1 MSGAALSINSSI
13 IGISFD
19 RMNVA
24 KKKIYRA
31 QEEAQGERDSLS
43 RAISSLQVEDGRL
56 RQRAE
61 ALNRL
66 RSRINNR
73 MAELQRMGSHVEYA
87 VQRFKEVDNQRAQ
100 KIKTGGCEVR
110 KAVGIPKESGIFGN
124 IVSGLVSIVDR
135 GARAWYNTNKAVI
148 DGAKFVFGKGWEAIK
163 YGAKA
168 VGDFY
173 EEHKVLINNIATIA
187 LEAVSIALTVAAVAA
202 LSVTGVG
209 LVVAVGIAAAGIA
222 YSASNIIDSG
232 VKIYNYCTT
241 GEEKGFNPLQKG
253 FQAVLGDELG
263 EKVYNYAGIAVA
275 VADVGAGAVSMLK
288 AAKQAKTAFSLTK
301 SVKEAGNV
309 LKEFGQKGIQQ
320 LKNTAKEMVESGS
333 QLFKKSESLVDAA
346 TGTRFS
352 DKMLDF
358 GKVDMPVVKET
369 PVQSNFKAVMNG
381 SSKEISETVAE
392 TGEVISKNKPYTDLK
407 NKASQVTTNAEKG
420 QLAEEM
426 ADLVFERAGYEKL
439 ASKVGSNNGFDGV
452 YVKYDKSGEV
462 NEIVVN
468 DLIIN
473 ESKFSSSGK
482 VKLGKTVTGFE
493 QMDPD
498 WIMMNIDKMLNSSDS
513 AVRKTGQLL
522 LDNLSKI
529 RTKLNLMTPDGKN
542 KWFTDPN
549 GWGQ

>member
-19 RMNVA
+19 RMNAA

-124 IVSGLVSIVDR
+124 IVSGLVSVVDR
-135 GARAWYNTNKAVI
+135 GTRAWYNTNKAMI

-173 EEHKVLINNIATIA
+173 EDHKVLINNIATIA
-187 LEAVSIALTVAAVAA
+187 LEVASIVLTVAAVTA

-232 VKIYNYCTT
+232 VKIYNYCKT

-275 VADVGAGAVSMLK
+275 VADVGAGAVSMIK
-288 AAKQAKTAFSLTK
+288 AAKQAKTAFNLTK

-309 LKEFGQKGIQQ
+309 LKEFGQKGMQQ
-320 LKNTAKEMVESGS
+320 LKNTAKQMVESGS

-381 SSKEISETVAE
+381 SDTGVSKVNSKIEIVDKNNKTFKINDWSDYPDDYVPLPD
-392 TGEVISKNKPYTDLK
+392 KNKTWELLEGDAYNDARKAANNANAKITKQNPDIRANELEIHEVEPVKFGGSPTDLA
-407 NKASQVTTNAEKG
+407 N
-420 QLAEEM
+420 
-426 ADLVFERAGYEKL
+426 
-439 ASKVGSNNGFDGV
+439 KVGIQGKAHRK
-452 YVKYDKSGEV
+452 YVTPWWNRIRDA
-462 NEIVVN
+462 
-468 DLIIN
+468 
-473 ESKFSSSGK
+473 
-482 VKLGKTVTGFE
+482 VKEELK
-493 QMDPD
+493 
-498 WIMMNIDKMLNSSDS
+498 
-513 AVRKTGQLL
+513 
-522 LDNLSKI
+522 
-529 RTKLNLMTPDGKN
+529 
-542 KWFTDPN
+542 
-549 GWGQ
+549 

>member
-19 RMNVA
+19 RMNAA

-56 RQRAE
+56 RQKAE

-73 MAELQRMGSHVEYA
+73 MTDLQRMGSHVEYA

-100 KIKTGGCEVR
+100 KIKTGGCAVR

-135 GARAWYNTNKAVI
+135 GARAWYNTNKAMI
-148 DGAKFVFGKGWEAIK
+148 DGAKFIFGKGWEAIK

-173 EEHKVLINNIATIA
+173 EDHKVLINNIATIA
-187 LEAVSIALTVAAVAA
+187 LEVASIALTVAAVTA

-263 EKVYNYAGIAVA
+263 EKVYNYTGIAVA
-275 VADVGAGAVSMLK
+275 VADVGAGAVSMIK

-358 GKVDMPVVKET
+358 GKVDMPVVEKNA
-369 PVQSNFKAVMNG
+369 VQRNYNAIVNG
-381 SSKEISETVAE
+381 TDTGLSGASDDFAGMLRGEKVQLPGVKTKEINYTKRMPEEAE
-392 TGEVISKNKPYTDLK
+392 KLRKAFDNTEKKKFLQNLTEDIEKLKKAGLSDSDIARMKDGLNPKGWQVHHKLPLDDGGTNAMDNLILIKNEPYHKTITNFQNTFAKQLNAGEVK
-407 NKASQVTTNAEKG
+407 
-420 QLAEEM
+420 
-426 ADLVFERAGYEKL
+426 
-439 ASKVGSNNGFDGV
+439 KVEWPIPEGNIYPPNN
-452 YVKYDKSGEV
+452 
-462 NEIVVN
+462 
-468 DLIIN
+468 
-473 ESKFSSSGK
+473 
-482 VKLGKTVTGFE
+482 
-493 QMDPD
+493 
-498 WIMMNIDKMLNSSDS
+498 
-513 AVRKTGQLL
+513 
-522 LDNLSKI
+522 
-529 RTKLNLMTPDGKN
+529 
-542 KWFTDPN
+542 
-549 GWGQ
+549 